1 MRRWQ
6 GRLLAVHGI
15 APHFHPCQAQ
25 NLATVKRLSHRSA
38 DHPSI
43 SADRPS
49 LHSSALLSGKF
60 SKVCDTFVAKQAS
73 ETLFQRQILV
83 FRPSCAYS
91 MGSQCRNPRK
101 TCLKRALKITQL
113 STECRRPSFRN
124 SAARQPNGAPPANTN
139 AVGKGRRRPSP
150 PAPAQRETP
159 ASIQPTS
166 FRRGPSEGIAA
177 YRPR

>member
-43 SADRPS
+43 SADRRS

-83 FRPSCAYS
+83 FRLSCAYS

-113 STECRRPSFRN
+113 STLCCTIVIRCCHRQRASANPA
-124 SAARQPNGAPPANTN
+124 SAAHDRKPCPTFRIPDSQDPL
-139 AVGKGRRRPSP
+139 RPGCKRSVP
-150 PAPAQRETP
+150 
-159 ASIQPTS
+159 
-166 FRRGPSEGIAA
+166 
-177 YRPR
+177 